1 MQCGGVNSRG
11 RSRGVQQGAV
21 HQGAVVTVL
30 KQVISFTGHAALLR
44 LVGNFNLDGVFW
56 VVEINNVNVKD
67 QHSRA
72 RDEVIYSD
80 TEELAGKLLR
90 RLQNLN
96 LCYVKLTNSI
106 FSIRHMRRDDDPSL
120 LSCAQTLQGFIHPL
134 DHVSHP
140 DVSVICAVPLVADRE
155 TLLISYKD

>member
-1 MQCGGVNSRG
+1 M
-11 RSRGVQQGAV
+11 
-21 HQGAVVTVL
+21 VL

-44 LVGNFNLDGVFW
+44 LVGNFNLDWVFW

-96 LCYVKLTNSI
+96 
-106 FSIRHMRRDDDPSL
+106 
-120 LSCAQTLQGFIHPL
+120 
-134 DHVSHP
+134 
-140 DVSVICAVPLVADRE
+140 
-155 TLLISYKD
+155 